1 MARQTTH
8 LIAYRDDAKGPTMYF
23 GPFVSVTTAM
33 DFMAELVMPRKTG
46 FKKLIIT
53 QPFTSEE
60 VKTINDLI
68 YLNRQR
74 SKERGELPLKAFQ
87 EAS

>member
-8 LIAYRDDAKGPTMYF
+8 LIAFRDDAKGPTLYF
-23 GPFVSVTTAM
+23 GPFVSITTAM
-33 DFMAELVMPRKTG
+33 DFMADIPLPRKDG

-60 VKTINDLI
+60 ASTVSDLI

-74 SKERGELPLKAFQ
+74 SKDRGEVPQKVFQ

>member
-8 LIAYRDDAKGPTMYF
+8 LIAFRDDAKGPTLYF

-33 DFMAELVMPRKTG
+33 DFLDEIPLPRKSG
-46 FKKLIIT
+46 YKKLIIT

-60 VKTINDLI
+60 GKMVSDLI

-74 SKERGELPLKAFQ
+74 SRERGELPTKAFQ